1 VAAKTGEALSSI
13 IIEQVPLV
21 NQLLLAL
28 SSFSFLLFHFFSH
41 HRIHTLSKVK
51 EPWLGHW

>member
-1 VAAKTGEALSSI
+1 VAAKAGEALSSI